1 MQNLNT
7 NFLQFQN
14 ILNTKLPSD
23 LDARFCFQSEMVKIP
38 NTEVFLEVPENT
50 WIAYDEKED
59 VLLTF
64 TIDQFT
70 NSFIP
75 ANKKSQKYFEFIT
88 DSLNNEYFPP
98 NENVFDVLTDEVK
111 EEFLEK
117 EISLNLKGRLRLI
130 WDLLLGKKINIS
142 KY

>member
-1 MQNLNT
+1 MKNLNT

-50 WIAYDEKED
+50 WIAYDIKED

-98 NENVFDVLTDEVK
+98 NENVFDVLADEVK

>member
-64 TIDQFT
+64 TIDQFA

-98 NENVFDVLTDEVK
+98 NENVFDVLADEVK

-130 WDLLLGKKINIS
+130 WDLLLGKKINIT

>member
-98 NENVFDVLTDEVK
+98 NENVFDVLADEVK
-111 EEFLEK
+111 EVFLEK

>member
-1 MQNLNT
+1 
-7 NFLQFQN
+7 
-14 ILNTKLPSD
+14 
-23 LDARFCFQSEMVKIP
+23 MVKIP

-98 NENVFDVLTDEVK
+98 NENVFDVLADEVK